1 MKLAIAAAAA
11 LTLALPVSA
20 TASEKMD
27 LTFKKMEDGTYCGK
41 YYSNRWTERMT
52 YQCHTKEVWDKKGV
66 NFPAEVPVILR
77 DPEIDSGEIVA

>member
-52 YQCHTKEVWDKKGV
+52 YQCHTREVWEKKGV

-77 DPEIDSGEIVA
+77 DPELDSGEIVA

>member
-11 LTLALPVSA
+11 LILALPVSA

-41 YYSNRWTERMT
+41 YYSIRWTERMT
-52 YQCHTKEVWDKKGV
+52 YQCHSREVWEKKGV

-77 DPEIDSGEIVA
+77 DPEVDSGEIVA

>member
-1 MKLAIAAAAA
+1 VKLAIAAAAA

-52 YQCHTKEVWDKKGV
+52 YQCHTREVWEKKGV

-77 DPEIDSGEIVA
+77 DPELDSGEIVA

>member
-52 YQCHTKEVWDKKGV
+52 YQCHTKEVWEKKGV
-66 NFPAEVPVILR
+66 NFPAEIPVIVR
-77 DPEIDSGEIVA
+77 DPEVTSGEIVA

>member
-1 MKLAIAAAAA
+1 MKLALA
-11 LTLALPVSA
+11 TLATLAIALPVSA

-41 YYSNRWTERMT
+41 FYSNRWTERMT
-52 YQCHTKEVWDKKGV
+52 YQCHTKEVWEKKGV

-77 DPEIDSGEIVA
+77 DPEIDSGEIVP

>member
-52 YQCHTKEVWDKKGV
+52 YQCHTREVWEKKGV
-66 NFPAEVPVILR
+66 NFPTEVPVILR

>member
-52 YQCHTKEVWDKKGV
+52 YQCHTKEVWEKKGI
-66 NFPAEVPVILR
+66 NFPAETPVIVR
-77 DPEIDSGEIVA
+77 DPEVASGEIVA

>member
-52 YQCHTKEVWDKKGV
+52 YQCHTREVWEKKGV

-77 DPEIDSGEIVA
+77 DPEVDSGEIVA

>member
-52 YQCHTKEVWDKKGV
+52 YQCHTREVWEKKGV

>member
-11 LTLALPVSA
+11 LTLALPLSA

-41 YYSNRWTERMT
+41 FYSNRWTERMT
-52 YQCHTKEVWDKKGV
+52 YQCHTKEVWEKKGI

-77 DPEIDSGEIVA
+77 DPEIESGEIVS

>member
-27 LTFKKMEDGTYCGK
+27 LTFKKMEDGTYCVK
-41 YYSNRWTERMT
+41 FYSNRWTERMT
-52 YQCHTKEVWDKKGV
+52 YQCHTREVWEKKGV

-77 DPEIDSGEIVA
+77 DPELDSGEIVA

>member
-20 TASEKMD
+20 TASEKMG

-52 YQCHTKEVWDKKGV
+52 YQCHTREVWEKKGV

-77 DPEIDSGEIVA
+77 DPEVDSGEIVA

>member
-1 MKLAIAAAAA
+1 VKLAIAAAAA

-52 YQCHTKEVWDKKGV
+52 YQCHTREVWEKKGV
-66 NFPAEVPVILR
+66 NFPAEVPVTLP
-77 DPEIDSGEIVA
+77 DPEIDPGEIVA

>member
-52 YQCHTKEVWDKKGV
+52 YQCHTKEVWKKKGV

>member
-11 LTLALPVSA
+11 LTLALPLSA

-52 YQCHTKEVWDKKGV
+52 YQCHTKEVWKKKGV

>member
-41 YYSNRWTERMT
+41 FYSNRWTERMT
-52 YQCHTKEVWDKKGV
+52 YQCHTREVWEKKGV

-77 DPEIDSGEIVA
+77 DPELDSGEIVA